1 MRQIIRRRYVRHKS
15 RQWRLHDVHSGKEY
29 TVVVEARFKSPQ
41 ARKGQLYFVV
51 RVK

>member
-1 MRQIIRRRYVRHKS
+1 MKQTIKRRYVRHKS
-15 RQWRLHDVHSGKEY
+15 RQWRLHDLRTGTEY

-41 ARKGQLYFVV
+41 ARKGHTYFVV